1 MRHNFYANNRY
12 STPVNG
18 SGKGMCNK
26 SALSDLSDYFN
37 RKIESSRDKSR
48 LYLESLIDH
57 ALACYKSD
65 PVTQS
70 EIIDKLSLY
79 RVNAA
84 LANYYGDKESAAVLR
99 RDFIRYLDQKIN
111 ERGR

>member
-12 STPVNG
+12 SAPVNG
-18 SGKGMCNK
+18 SGKGMFNK
-26 SALSDLSDYFN
+26 SSLSGFFD

-57 ALACYKSD
+57 ALACFKSD
-65 PVTQS
+65 PKIRS
-70 EIIDKLSLY
+70 EIIEKLSMYQLN
-79 RVNAA
+79 VA
-84 LANYYGDKESAAVLR
+84 LANYYGDTESAAVLR
-99 RDFIRYLDQKIN
+99 RNFIRYLDQKIN